1 MGESLRFAFVMPQL
15 GSVSIRLVAAISR
28 FPFADFNAL
37 PSISQPRMA
46 TGHLNPSLPLARSLI
61 QLGHEV
67 HYLSRAWSRV
77 LSHEVSESGRGS
89 CVLLGT
95 SFQEAVRAAIEK
107 TGASFTDAAEVARHV
122 FLMQPSYPRVCFTR
136 SE

>member
-95 SFQEAVRAAIEK
+95 SRFRRQFELPLRKREQ
-107 TGASFTDAAEVARHV
+107 ASPMLLRWPGTF
-122 FLMQPSYPRVCFTR
+122 F
-136 SE
+136 